1 MKKLVA
7 LGVALVMGLLLMGA
21 AVAEAEPADIVGQE
35 ETAQMVVDYI
45 NESLAELGYTCEYD
59 AGSNTLVTRYIV
71 PNLTVDMYNG
81 ATSSAR
87 SELMEVFYGVYD
99 MIAEPCANMGL
110 DATIVVTC
118 LTEDGGI
125 LLVSVDGADL
135 TWAVRRSER

>member
-1 MKKLVA
+1 
-7 LGVALVMGLLLMGA
+7 
-21 AVAEAEPADIVGQE
+21 
-35 ETAQMVVDYI
+35 MVVDYI

-135 TWAVRRSER
+135 TWAVRRGER